1 MGDFIKTLTSLIGS
15 IKAKTDGKIGILQK
29 RIDDI
34 PTETVLYTPQ
44 TLTEEQQK
52 QARDNI
58 GATDAGSMFVVITK
72 SVQNGETIYS
82 ADKTYDEIMEAVEN
96 RIVPVCNNPI
106 YDSAYGPDDIR
117 CIFRNSFYMP
127 GTTYAAFQ
135 SDGDE
140 YFYEVLIFNGGK
152 VTATSKPKIM
162 TGATTDNNGTSG
174 MVPLP
179 YRGDNTKFLRGDGR
193 WADVPKYELPV
204 AANEQLGGVKPV
216 AKTDVMTQDVGVDE
230 NGKLY
235 TKPAEGGTDFSLGI
249 TGATPGQIAKITAVD
264 TDGKPTK
271 WEPVDMAGGGGG
283 EAMDLSWKHIR
294 DVELTPDIIEAIVS
308 TTDAGDAFSYDEI
321 MIEFI
326 PNLEGYFYVRAS
338 QNALYSKNI
347 QVWVTNS
354 KYSQIHLGLLNKKIA
369 ITSAFRTDGSL
380 GFSNG
385 YGGNGDI
392 DKISMLVFGASAA
405 VGAAFTVKIWGR

>member
-29 RIDDI
+29 RIDEI

-44 TLTEEQQK
+44 TLTEGQQK

-58 GATDAGSMFVVITK
+58 GAIDAGSMFVVITK
-72 SVQNGETIYS
+72 STQNGETIYS
-82 ADKTYDEIMEAVEN
+82 ADKTYDEIMEAVAN
-96 RIVPVCNNPI
+96 KIVPVCNNPI

-127 GTTYAAFQ
+127 GTEYATFQ

-140 YFYEVLIFNGGK
+140 YFYEVLIFNGGN

-162 TGATTDNNGTSG
+162 TGATTDNEGTSG

-179 YRGDNTKFLRGDGR
+179 YRGDNTKFLRGDGK

-216 AKTDVMTQDVGVDE
+216 AKTDVMTQNVGVDE

-249 TGATPGQIAKITAVD
+249 TGAQIGQIAKITAVD
-264 TDGKPTK
+264 ASGKPTA
-271 WEPVDMAGGGGG
+271 WTPVEMPNSLPSVTTADNGKFLRVVNG
-283 EAMDLSWKHIR
+283 SWAAESVANAKG
-294 DVELTPDIIEAIVS
+294 VS
-308 TTDAGDAFSYDEI
+308 F
-321 MIEFI
+321 
-326 PNLEGYFYVRAS
+326 
-338 QNALYSKNI
+338 
-347 QVWVTNS
+347 
-354 KYSQIHLGLLNKKIA
+354 
-369 ITSAFRTDGSL
+369 
-380 GFSNG
+380 
-385 YGGNGDI
+385 
-392 DKISMLVFGASAA
+392 
-405 VGAAFTVKIWGR
+405 

>member
-15 IKAKTDGKIGILQK
+15 IKAKVDGKIDILQK

-72 SVQNGETIYS
+72 SDQNGETIYS
-82 ADKTYDEIMEAVEN
+82 ADKTYDEIMEAVKN
-96 RIVPVCNNPI
+96 GIVPVCNNPI
-106 YDSAYGPDDIR
+106 YDSAYGSNDIR

-127 GTTYAAFQ
+127 GTEYATFQ

-179 YRGDNTKFLRGDGR
+179 YRGDNTKFLRGDGM
-193 WADVPKYELPV
+193 WADV
-204 AANEQLGGVKPV
+204 
-216 AKTDVMTQDVGVDE
+216 
-230 NGKLY
+230 
-235 TKPAEGGTDFSLGI
+235 EGDFSLGI

-264 TDGKPTK
+264 ETGKPTK
-271 WEPVDMAGGGGG
+271 WESYGWETIADIIV
-283 EAMDLSWKHIR
+283 ESE
-294 DVELTPDIIEAIVS
+294 DVIYYRWDVNNKSEFVVLVSLTPLTDSAS
-308 TTDAGDAFSYDEI
+308 TVNGTIGLNTSGTPWGGANFTITSNIKSVKTSDKGCSYMISGKMVDGKWIPGVFMASFNAGASWNTLTPQGGTSLPADATT
-321 MIEFI
+321 
-326 PNLEGYFYVRAS
+326 
-338 QNALYSKNI
+338 NALAFKEINE
-347 QVWVTNS
+347 
-354 KYSQIHLGLLNKKIA
+354 
-369 ITSAFRTDGSL
+369 ITS
-380 GFSNG
+380 
-385 YGGNGDI
+385 I
-392 DKISMLVFGASAA
+392 A
-405 VGAAFTVKIWGR
+405 VGSYTKFFGVGSHIQILAR

>member
-58 GATDAGSMFVVITK
+58 GATDDAGSMFVVITK
-72 SVQNGETIYS
+72 STQNGETIYS
-82 ADKTYDEIMEAVEN
+82 ADKTYDEIMEAVKN
-96 RIVPVCNNPI
+96 RIVPVCNNPV
-106 YDSAYGPDDIR
+106 YESAYGIQNIR
-117 CIFRNSFYMP
+117 CIFRNSFYVT
-127 GTTYAAFQ
+127 GVEYASFQ

-162 TGATTDNNGTSG
+162 TGATTDNEGTSG

-179 YRGDNTKFLRGDGR
+179 YRGDNTKFLRGDGT

-235 TKPAEGGTDFSLGI
+235 TKPVEGGTDLSLGI
-249 TGATPGQIAKITAVD
+249 TGAHVGQIAKITAVD
-264 TDGKPTK
+264 ASGKPTA
-271 WEPVDMAGGGGG
+271 WTPVEMPNSLPSVTTADNGKFLRVVNG
-283 EAMDLSWKHIR
+283 SWAAESVANAKG
-294 DVELTPDIIEAIVS
+294 VS
-308 TTDAGDAFSYDEI
+308 F
-321 MIEFI
+321 
-326 PNLEGYFYVRAS
+326 
-338 QNALYSKNI
+338 
-347 QVWVTNS
+347 
-354 KYSQIHLGLLNKKIA
+354 
-369 ITSAFRTDGSL
+369 
-380 GFSNG
+380 
-385 YGGNGDI
+385 
-392 DKISMLVFGASAA
+392 
-405 VGAAFTVKIWGR
+405 

>member
-15 IKAKTDGKIGILQK
+15 IKAKTDGKIDILQK

-82 ADKTYDEIMEAVEN
+82 ADKTYDEIMEAVKN
-96 RIVPVCNNPI
+96 KIVPVCNNPV
-106 YDSAYGPDDIR
+106 DESVYGPNNVR
-117 CIFRNSFYMP
+117 CIFRNSFYVT
-127 GTTYAAFQ
+127 GVEYASFQ

-179 YRGDNTKFLRGDGR
+179 YRGDNTKFRRGDGR
-193 WADVPKYELPV
+193 GADV
-204 AANEQLGGVKPV
+204 
-216 AKTDVMTQDVGVDE
+216 
-230 NGKLY
+230 
-235 TKPAEGGTDFSLGI
+235 EGDTSLGI
-249 TGATPGQIAKITAVD
+249 TGAQIAQIAKITAVD
-264 TDGKPTK
+264 TDGKPTA
-271 WEPVDMAGGGGG
+271 WEPVDMAGGGG
-283 EAMDLSWKHIR
+283 EKWEKIAEI
-294 DVELTPDIIEAIVS
+294 ELR
-308 TTDAGDAFSYDEI
+308 TDTAEYVLADFATWRKAKVI
-321 MIEFI
+321 MT
-326 PNLEGYFYVRAS
+326 RS
-338 QNALYSKNI
+338 QYIS
-347 QVWVTNS
+347 
-354 KYSQIHLGLLNKKIA
+354 GLNKNVWCRVVGLNSDD
-369 ITSAFRTDGSL
+369 TYTC
-380 GFSNG
+380 GFLTIG
-385 YGGNGDI
+385 YGYIFWEYSAEVNELFILSSHIETNNRKSAESVRSTGTFMPLASPVETYKFKLMFVDTSVIQSGD
-392 DKISMLVFGASAA
+392 KV
-405 VGAAFTVKIWGR
+405 TVIGVRR